1 MKSFKIGDK
10 VQLINGNLKG
20 VVLAVFE
27 YRLLMKDEFGFEE
40 EVLISNVT
48 FQSNEADYEMSLNTI
63 NIVVEKKE
71 TAQAEKES
79 KANIIKE
86 VLEVDLHIHHLT
98 SSTRNMTNHD
108 MVMLQLKKVKDTIR
122 LVNRNRHSKI
132 VFIHGVGSGK
142 LRIELEM
149 ELLRNNIK
157 FQDASFERY
166 GRGALEVLLF

>member
-1 MKSFKIGDK
+1 MKSFKVGDK

-20 VVLAVFE
+20 IVLAVFE

-40 EVLISNVT
+40 EVLISNIT
-48 FQSNEADYEMSLNTI
+48 FQSNTEDYEDTLKRL

-71 TAQAEKES
+71 FVQAKQES
-79 KANIIKE
+79 KANIKKQ

-108 MVMLQLKKVKDTIR
+108 MVMLQLKKVKETIR

-142 LRIELEM
+142 LRTELEIELKK
-149 ELLRNNIK
+149 NGIT
-157 FQDASFERY
+157 FQDASYQKY
-166 GRGALEVLLF
+166 GVGALEVLNF